1 MEEIY
6 QPSES
11 DINQLIK
18 QTVITEDRARELLIK
33 NDGDIVQCILDNCN
47 FKDNYS
53 NSSNNNSRI
62 NHSRINNETQQM
74 FAKMNNIVEEKNQQY
89 LNMLKEN
96 QVNSNEI
103 KII

>member
-33 NDGDIVQCILDNCN
+33 NNGDIVQCILDNCN

-53 NSSNNNSRI
+53 NSNNNSRI
-62 NHSRINNETQQM
+62 NHSRTNNETQQM